1 MGATT
6 TITPQQLDQT
16 KTSLSKLGEE
26 IVIFNND
33 INRWLQE
40 ITNSW
45 DDDKVR
51 KLQEEYKANYG
62 KALTQLNQQ
71 IVDFNKH
78 ITSVQEIYQTLSN
91 TDY

>member
-26 IVIFNND
+26 IIIFNND

-51 KLQEEYKANYG
+51 KLQDDYKANYG